1 MLSFRK
7 NYYCA
12 NSERTY
18 AQTEGQTKVRT
29 EGQTDAILKDPS
41 GQGWGFNNFISI
53 KLQSLLRAVFKMEAV
68 MEWGVYFGP

>member
-7 NYYCA
+7 NYCA

-18 AQTEGQTKVRT
+18 AQMEGQTKVRT
-29 EGQTDAILKDPS
+29 EGQTDPILKDPS

>member
-7 NYYCA
+7 NYCA

-29 EGQTDAILKDPS
+29 EEQTDPILKDPS